1 MNKAE
6 VRSNFPFLKN
16 GIVYFNHASTG
27 PFSSIVVNRLSNLLK
42 EKSESKIDDYV
53 SFLKVVDETKHL
65 LAQLINCDISRTAF
79 VDNTSNGLNIVKRC

>member
-42 EKSESKIDDYV
+42 EKSESKIENLY
-53 SFLKVVDETKHL
+53 KGNKT
-65 LAQLINCDISRTAF
+65 
-79 VDNTSNGLNIVKRC
+79 